1 MSAELSQTI
10 IRIQK
15 AGVSVADS
23 GKSNAPQVAE
33 TIQGRWGKLWGSSPT
48 ADAVPPPDFEGL
60 QLGLVRIV
68 KHELEKLVEIDDTY
82 VHELTG
88 DRKKRQARQQAAGE
102 VVTKLSG
109 IRSSVA
115 GVYGKQASLD
125 LFDDVTE
132 MPSDPRMLY
141 RVGKRVRDHLR
152 DPEFRFSGEKLEGWD
167 DPDREQLAA
176 GLDRPLNR
184 LGMALAGVS
193 LERKESDKSLAEKT
207 RTAENTRRTIR
218 HAGGCLRSLYLL
230 AGFDDLADKV
240 LPKRR
245 APRSSGPADGDGEA
259 TEPETAGAPAAGDP
273 AAGDP
278 ETETP
283 AETGERS
290 GPIGIVS

>member
-15 AGVSVADS
+15 DGVSVADS
-23 GKSNAPQVAE
+23 GKSNAPQVAAAF
-33 TIQGRWGKLWGSSPT
+33 QGRWGKLWGSS
-48 ADAVPPPDFEGL
+48 PPPDFEGL

-68 KHELEKLVEIDDTY
+68 EHELGELVKIDDTY

-88 DRKKRQARQQAAGE
+88 DRKKRQARERAAGE
-102 VVTKLSG
+102 VVAKLSG
-109 IRSSVA
+109 IRRSVE
-115 GVYGKQASLD
+115 GVYGKDASLD
-125 LFDDVTE
+125 LFDDVTQ

-152 DPEFRFSGEKLEGWD
+152 NPDFVFSGEKLEGWD

-207 RTAENTRRTIR
+207 RTAERTRRTIR

-245 APRSSGPADGDGEA
+245 APRSSGPGDGDGESSA
-259 TEPETAGAPAAGDP
+259 EPEAEGAPAAGVPEPSAPDTVRP
-273 AAGDP
+273 ADN
-278 ETETP
+278 
-283 AETGERS
+283 GERS